1 MCNEKNPKSSSKQKF
16 KFNQIQPIKLQSKR
30 KIQKKEDIVDVKKDT
45 PKLDVNEMYK
55 HEEVDTTDS
64 SVIKKT
70 SPTESSVLI
79 YGQAT
84 KPSNVSLKRNPRIQQ
99 TSSINSP
106 TALNRIHN
114 NSNISNVSSFN
125 GSPLRIVPCQNT
137 FMNNDFLE
145 IDSIGKSEKPGES
158 PSQSGQRQ
166 LKVSRSLSAIS
177 RTSPQK
183 MNEEEKI
190 TDDTSHLINAM
201 FEKLSQPKAETIE
214 HEIDIEDKNNEK
226 KLKQL
231 AFIKQM
237 KEDFGSDFLD
247 STNDSTEVTEIKVM
261 EEEQKESIES
271 QDCSDSSD
279 DDELFDMME
288 KTLEKRKNNTDP
300 IVNNLSKNEGEIKF
314 YEVDTPFIKEKLKY
328 TQFQK
333 DTKGI
338 SPQLFLRLLILKV
351 IKDSDDTGTIILK
364 CCDINEAIYT
374 IILNDVWTRES
385 EGIETY
391 KQFEVIHI
399 TSLLQDRDSNNM
411 TEDMKTLLFNK
422 TIKLGKD
429 DSLFIITSPDILI
442 SGTTLADAITCQRQT
457 VIKRNF
463 GLLSQPSIVLNRGV
477 IIHELF
483 QKVVRKLIT
492 PEGTTTKQE
501 HEMDEMNPNLMY
513 EKIMTLFKHGYLTQ
527 LLKKIVA
534 KHKYDVVIS
543 DEVEFDEFIDS
554 LQRQFLPIIET
565 FIFEFLCQD
574 TNDKFVNVQG
584 HSPIRIKMKDVLKL
598 EEPIDSSIFGIKG
611 IIDMTI
617 KTTLGYMPLEI
628 KTGKNRSLKH
638 ATQTLIYALLLWEKY
653 GVKIDYFWI
662 LYLGDMDDSGKDIG
676 SFSKINSVLNKVDF
690 NEFKRMINFRNTLI
704 NFFDTDYIMK
714 SQGDERDIEDVLKIP
729 GLLTAGKSTC
739 ERQCCCQDV
748 CTVLNRLERVNK
760 PEFVDTKQ
768 ESDDIQ
774 VKLLVDS
781 NVLLSGEYV
790 NQLLGTLSQR
800 DLQFFL
806 KYFKALQVEDKENEV
821 DVNGY
826 FLQSSVLKNNSI
838 GMMSLVSIRNC
849 ANSNKEGTQI
859 SDIIKHSMNSEKELE
874 GDVDDVENDD
884 KFEFIFKFD
893 SDNIKESNGLNVFDP
908 CILSDEIGHF
918 RLDYVI
924 VRDINYSSGI
934 IKVLGT
940 QDITKKLGNKIIDT
954 NNSKILYRLDLAK
967 YDMPNK
973 IAKYNLVSL
982 LEKRNL
988 NLKNLIVNPEYNLNH
1003 NDARIFNSIDT
1014 SMVNWDYLNPDQTL
1028 ALKKSLSC
1036 EKYSLIRGMPG
1047 TGKTQVITELINAL
1061 VSNNKKILIT
1071 SFTHSAV
1078 DNMVLKLF
1086 ENDKLDSSIFKILR
1100 IGTNL
1105 SSINVKNQKFTVPYK
1120 VEHGLIQNH
1129 RDLKKLVD
1137 ECNIVA
1143 TTCLSA
1149 NNYLI
1154 HEKMTGGK
1162 FDYCILDE
1170 ATQVNLPISLKPLE
1184 WCKKFILVGDD
1195 KQLSPL
1201 VKSKKA
1207 ALLKE
1212 SLFTKMSRIDPDN
1225 VTNLTIQYRMNQD
1238 IMELSNY
1245 LVYNNML
1252 KCGDFNKDRFLPR
1265 YRTNGFDRN
1274 SLEYKVL
1281 NNEQSVLFI
1290 DYSKLNE
1297 DKRFEDVLV
1306 KNSLVNFGEID
1317 LMKKVIDIY
1326 AQRVPEGEHDD
1337 FDLVK
1342 DTGILSIYRG
1352 QLNEAVYQINNKMK
1366 NSFEIL
1372 TADQF
1377 QGRDKK
1383 LIIISFV
1390 KSKLKN
1396 HKDEGKLDEDSI
1408 LNDIERINV
1417 SLTRSK
1423 CKLIIIGNSASLK
1436 NIPVMNKFIN
1446 EFLFK
1451 NKSKYVHE
1459 LA

>member
-1 MCNEKNPKSSSKQKF
+1 MSKENNFKNSSKQKY

-30 KIQKKEDIVDVKKDT
+30 KLQKTEDNTNVKKET
-45 PKLDVNEMYK
+45 PILDVNEMFKY
-55 HEEVDTTDS
+55 EEADTTDS
-64 SVIKKT
+64 SVIKKA
-70 SPTESSVLI
+70 SPNESSILI
-79 YGQAT
+79 YGQAN
-84 KPSNVSLKRNPRIQQ
+84 KPSRASIKRNPKIQQ

-106 TALNRIHN
+106 IALNKVQN
-114 NSNISNVSSFN
+114 NSNLSNMSSFN

-145 IDSIGKSEKPGES
+145 IDSIGKSEKPGDS

-166 LKVSRSLSAIS
+166 LRVSRSLSAMS
-177 RTSPQK
+177 RPSPQK
-183 MNEEEKI
+183 ANEEERV

-201 FEKLSQPKAETIE
+201 FEKIPHLADQEIHEDDE
-214 HEIDIEDKNNEK
+214 HDVDIENKNNEK

-247 STNDSTEVTEIKVM
+247 STNDSTEITEIKVV
-261 EEEQKESIES
+261 EEEKEEMKFSEY
-271 QDCSDSSD
+271 SDSSD

-288 KTLEKRKNNTDP
+288 KTLEKRKNNTEP
-300 IVNNLSKNEGEIKF
+300 YSNGLITNEDDIKF
-314 YEVDTPFIKEKLKY
+314 YDEALKY
-328 TQFQK
+328 TTFQK

-338 SPQLFLRLLILKV
+338 SPHLFLRLLILKV
-351 IKDSDDTGTIILK
+351 IKDTDAQGTIILK
-364 CCDINEAIYT
+364 CCDSNEAIYT

-385 EGIETY
+385 DGIETY
-391 KQFEVIHI
+391 KPHEVIHI
-399 TSLLQDRDSNNM
+399 TSLLQSQDSENM
-411 TEDMKTLLFNK
+411 TDDMKTLLFNK
-422 TIKLGKD
+422 TIRLSKE
-429 DSLFIITSPDILI
+429 DSLFIVTSPDILI

-463 GLLSQPSIVLNRGV
+463 GLLSQPSIVLNRGI

-492 PEGTTTKQE
+492 PETVTKQE
-501 HEMDEMNPNLMY
+501 HDKDEMNPNLMY
-513 EKIMTLFKHGYLTQ
+513 DKIMTLFKHGYLTQ
-527 LLKKIVA
+527 LLKKIVV

-543 DEVEFDEFIDS
+543 DEVELDDFIES

-574 TNDKFVNVQG
+574 TESKLVNVQG
-584 HSPIRIKMKDVLKL
+584 HSPLRIKMKDVLKI
-598 EEPIDSSIFGIKG
+598 EEPVDSSIFGIKG

-617 KTTLGYMPLEI
+617 NTTHGYMPLEI

-653 GVKIDYFWI
+653 GVQIDYFWI
-662 LYLGDMDDSGKDIG
+662 LYLGDMDVSGKDTG

-704 NFFDTDYIMK
+704 NFFDNEYIMESHGGEK
-714 SQGDERDIEDVLKIP
+714 DIEDVLKIP
-729 GLLTAGKSTC
+729 DLLTAGKSTC

-760 PEFVDTKQ
+760 PEFANTKQ
-768 ESDDIQ
+768 ESDDPQ
-774 VKLLVDS
+774 VKLSVDS

-790 NQLLGTLSQR
+790 NQLLGSLSHK

-806 KYFKALQVEDKENEV
+806 KYFKALQVEDKENEL

-849 ANSNKEGTQI
+849 ANLSKEGTQI
-859 SDIIKHSMNSEKELE
+859 SDIIRQSMNSEKELE
-874 GDVDDVENDD
+874 GDIDDVENDD
-884 KFEFIFKFD
+884 KFEMVFKFD
-893 SDNIKESNGLNVFDP
+893 NYKINESNGLNVFDP

-918 RLDYVI
+918 RLDYVT

-940 QDITKKLGNKIIDT
+940 QDITKKLGNKIVDT

-982 LEKRNL
+982 LEKRNT
-988 NLKNLIVNPEYNLNH
+988 NLKNLIVNPEYNLNS
-1003 NDARIFNSIDT
+1003 DDPRIFNSIDT
-1014 SMVNWDYLNPDQTL
+1014 TMVNWDYLNPDQTL

-1036 EKYSLIRGMPG
+1036 ERYSLIRGMPG

-1078 DNMVLKLF
+1078 DNMILKLF
-1086 ENDKLDSSIFKILR
+1086 ENDKLDPSMFKILR

-1105 SSINVKNQKFTVPYK
+1105 ASINAKNHKFT
-1120 VEHGLIQNH
+1120 
-1129 RDLKKLVD
+1129 KLVD

-1154 HEKMTGGK
+1154 HEKMAAGK

-1201 VKSKKA
+1201 VKSKRA
-1207 ALLKE
+1207 SLLKE
-1212 SLFTKMSRIDPDN
+1212 SLFTKMSKLDPEN

-1238 IMELSNY
+1238 IMEISNY

-1252 KCGDFNKDRFLPR
+1252 KCGDFNKERLLPR
-1265 YRTNGFDRN
+1265 YKTDCVDKT

-1290 DYSKLNE
+1290 DYSKLDE
-1297 DKRFEDVLV
+1297 DKRFEDVVV

-1317 LMKKVIDIY
+1317 LIKKVIGIY
-1326 AQRVPEGEHDD
+1326 EQRVPDSDRDE

-1352 QLNEAVYQINNKMK
+1352 QLNEAVYEINIKKK
-1366 NSFEIL
+1366 NNFEIL

-1390 KSKLKN
+1390 KSRLNN
-1396 HKDEGKLDEDSI
+1396 HKDDGKLEEDSI
-1408 LNDIERINV
+1408 LNDHREN
-1417 SLTRSK
+1417 K
-1423 CKLIIIGNSASLK
+1423 C
-1436 NIPVMNKFIN
+1436 
-1446 EFLFK
+1446 
-1451 NKSKYVHE
+1451 
-1459 LA
+1459 